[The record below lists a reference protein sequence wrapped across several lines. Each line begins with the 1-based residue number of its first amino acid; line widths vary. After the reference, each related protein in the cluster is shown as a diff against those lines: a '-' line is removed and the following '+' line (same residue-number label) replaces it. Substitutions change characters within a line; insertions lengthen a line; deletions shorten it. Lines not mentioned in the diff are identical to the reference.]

1 MRFLQ
6 AVVFVPEYMQNWSI
20 NMKIGL
26 IRHYKVLKDF
36 PKEKRLYSA
45 EEVKQWF
52 AEYDVAE
59 IEYRKDPPKTTEWKA
74 CYSSP
79 MSRAI
84 KTARHLYDRDIIEL
98 EELREIAAPVF
109 STRLKLPFTVWAFFI
124 RFSNLFNKQ
133 TRAEIKQTKKKI
145 NYVLDEILKSNK
157 EDVLIVSHAALM
169 FYIRKELLKRG
180 FTGPKFTIAK
190 NGELYEFKL

>member
-1 MRFLQ
+1 
-6 AVVFVPEYMQNWSI
+6 
-20 NMKIGL
+20 MKIGL
-26 IRHYKVLKDF
+26 IRHYKVLKDY

-59 IEYRKDPPKTTEWKA
+59 IEYRNDPPKTTEWKA

-79 MSRAI
+79 TSRAI
-84 KTARHLYDRDIIEL
+84 KTAKHLYDRDIIEL
-98 EELREIAAPVF
+98 EELQEIAVPVF
-109 STRLKLPFTVWAFFI
+109 STRLKLPFIAWALLI
-124 RFSNLFNKQ
+124 RFANLFNKQ
-133 TRAEIKQTKKKI
+133 TREEINQTKKKI
-145 NYVLDEILKSNK
+145 NYVLDEISKSNK
-157 EDVLIVSHAALM
+157 EDILIISHAALM

-190 NGELYEFKL
+190 NGELYEFIL